1 MTPDEIKAAIK
12 NLTVQERRNVALYI
26 LDLEKEHVQNTIGP
40 QLTEEAEAISKV
52 VQEAIGKLKKFVN
65 KG

>member
-1 MTPDEIKAAIK
+1 MRLDEIKAAIK

-26 LDLEKEHVQNTIGP
+26 LELEKEHVKNTIGP
-40 QLTEEAEAISKV
+40 QLTEDAEAVSKV
-52 VQEAIGKLKKFVN
+52 VQDAIGKLKKFVN

>member
-40 QLTEEAEAISKV
+40 QLTEEAEAIAKV